1 MASQAL
7 TVAVT
12 GPTGDL
18 GVALVDA
25 LERSRSVKRVVG
37 FSRSGFDAKARGW
50 KKTESVRGDVRQRG
64 DVRSAVNGADAVVHL
79 AFSLMGAGD
88 ATHEINVDG
97 SRIVFE
103 EAVKG
108 GAERICYASSVAAY
122 GFHEDNPSRLDEDV
136 PARGSPEHFYS
147 AHKAEV
153 EQVLSKVLARKR
165 KTTAYVYRPCIVA
178 GPRAQMLIEE
188 IPYVRLS
195 ESMPDPVRRL
205 LAGMPV
211 LKPVIP
217 DPGIKAQLVHEDD
230 VASAFM
236 AGITAKGPPGAYNLA
251 GSGTFTVGDLA
262 DALGWYTIPLPELAV
277 EATAEVIARL
287 PQVPE
292 ALSWIESVRT
302 PVLMT
307 TAKAKKQLKWR
318 PKYSAKQTLKAL
330 VEAYRAEA
338 RER

>member
-1 MASQAL
+1 MASSAL

-37 FSRSGFDAKARGW
+37 FSRSGFDSQERGW
-50 KKTESVRGDVRQRG
+50 RKTESVQGDVRDRG
-64 DVRSAVNGADAVVHL
+64 DVRSAVKGADVVVHL

-97 SRIVFE
+97 SQIVFE
-103 EAVKG
+103 EAVRA
-108 GAERICYASSVAAY
+108 GAARICYASSVAAY
-122 GFHEDNPSRLDEDV
+122 GFHDDNPKWLDEDIPV
-136 PARGSPEHFYS
+136 RGTPEHFYS

-153 EQVLSKVLARKR
+153 EHVLEKILARKR
-165 KTTAYVYRPCIVA
+165 KTSAYVYRPSIVA

-195 ESMPDPVRRL
+195 DAMPDAVVRL
-205 LAGMPV
+205 LSSMPV

-217 DPGIKAQLVHEDD
+217 DPGVKAQLVHEDD
-230 VASAFM
+230 VASAFV

-251 GSGTFTVGDLA
+251 GSGTFSIGDLA
-262 DALGWYTIPLPELAV
+262 DELGWYTIPIPELAV
-277 EATAEVIARL
+277 DATAEVVSRL
-287 PQVPE
+287 PQTPE

-302 PVLMT
+302 PVLMK
-307 TAKAKKQLKWR
+307 TARAKKQLKWR
-318 PKYSAKQTLKAL
+318 PKHSAKQTLKAL
-330 VEAYRAEA
+330 VAAYRTEA